1 MRKRVVSAACVA
13 GAAALMW
20 IGEAKA
26 DGFTW
31 GQATLNGGPRLASDK
46 LNLGLGLN
54 AGYTLNMGLYLG
66 GLADWY
72 FAQNGY
78 DVSFFMFD
86 IGYDIGFGDKFVL
99 RPSGTV
105 GVVTAWFDRCLATP
119 GGTDSCESDSSSEF
133 GLTAGAN
140 AIYAIGQLTIG
151 EELRFFWG
159 HDLEISHGRTQRVGI
174 EGIWAG
180 FNIGVVF

>member
-1 MRKRVVSAACVA
+1 MAGVV
-13 GAAALMW
+13 GALLW
-20 IGEAKA
+20 TEEAKA

-31 GQATLNGGPRLASDK
+31 DHATLNGGPRFGSD
-46 LNLGLGLN
+46 NLDFGLGLN
-54 AGYTLNMGLYLG
+54 VGYTLGMGLYLG

-72 FAQNGY
+72 FGEEGY

-99 RPSGTV
+99 RPSGSVGLATV
-105 GVVTAWFDRCLATP
+105 YFDRCNRF
-119 GGTDSCESDSSSEF
+119 GCDDDSRSEF

-140 AIYAIGQLTIG
+140 AIYAISSLTIG
-151 EELRFFWG
+151 GELRFFWG
-159 HDLEISHGRTQRVGI
+159 DDLD